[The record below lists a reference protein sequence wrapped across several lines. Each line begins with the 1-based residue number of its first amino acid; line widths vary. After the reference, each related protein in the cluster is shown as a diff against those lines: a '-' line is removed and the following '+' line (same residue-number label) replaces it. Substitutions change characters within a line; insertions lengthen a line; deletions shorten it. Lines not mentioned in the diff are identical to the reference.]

1 MAASPRLR
9 AHHNVHEAASD
20 PYFRPQRHLTRI
32 VTALAPHATWQTR
45 FVATPIAA
53 FYEVQEGPY
62 DPATAVEFVA
72 RAPAAGDAQARA
84 SLDWARTAA
93 IGARYPS
100 R

>member
-1 MAASPRLR
+1 MCS
-9 AHHNVHEAASD
+9 SD
-20 PYFRPQRHLTRI
+20 L
-32 VTALAPHATWQTR
+32 
-45 FVATPIAA
+45 PIAA